1 VRVTLGTT
9 PPLVAEVTREAVA
22 DLGLA
27 EGRTVYATFKAT
39 GVRAY
44 R

>member
-1 VRVTLGTT
+1 VALGTR
-9 PPLVAEVTREAVA
+9 PPILADVTREAVA
-22 DLGLA
+22 SLGLR
-27 EGRTVYATFKAT
+27 EGLAVYATFKAT

>member
-1 VRVTLGTT
+1 VLGTQPT
-9 PPLVAEVTREAVA
+9 LVAEVTREAV
-22 DLGLA
+22 DGLGLA
-27 EGRTVYATFKAT
+27 EGLTVHASFKAT